1 MYKQLFK
8 IFSFIIF
15 IFGTSVYGQSD
26 KYKCM
31 LQMKNYSGEGAYITA
46 YIVNAQ
52 GKFIKTLNV
61 MGDDKK
67 WYKNLKQWYLAQ
79 KKTNEKLDA
88 ITGASVSG
96 GKRNVFT
103 IQLDQSLI
111 NKGYKIRFESA
122 VEHGNH
128 IPIEVDIPLET
139 ATIESKVDG
148 KGYIRFV
155 KLNAI

>member
-1 MYKQLFK
+1 MQNQFSKIIYLTLFLLGSMA
-8 IFSFIIF
+8 FA
-15 IFGTSVYGQSD
+15 QSA

-31 LQMKNYSGEGAYITA
+31 LQMKNYSGEGAYVTA

-67 WYKNLKQWYLAQ
+67 WYKNLKQWYAAQ
-79 KKTNEKLDA
+79 TKSKEKLDA

-103 IQLDQSLI
+103 IQLEPSLM
-111 NKGYKIRFESA
+111 NKGNKIRFESS
-122 VEHGNH
+122 VEHGDYV
-128 IPIEVDIPLET
+128 PVELDIPLET
-139 ATIESKVDG
+139 ASIENKVDG
-148 KGYIRFV
+148 KGYIRFA